1 MLCLCTEYIHDM
13 VAWNTLSVE
22 KQEKVIGRHK
32 FDAVELSDEEKT
44 KNAHNAVINIGDYNR
59 Y

>member
-1 MLCLCTEYIHDM
+1 M
-13 VAWNTLSVE
+13 
-22 KQEKVIGRHK
+22 IGRHK

-44 KNAHNAVINIGDYNR
+44 KNAYNAVINIGDYNR